1 MKKNMNNIEK
11 EKIILQIFELEELIK
26 ITTDK
31 KELKN
36 LKARITQLNN
46 KLKDLEKEND

>member
-1 MKKNMNNIEK
+1 MKIKEMEK

-36 LKARITQLNN
+36 LKTQYTKLNN
-46 KLKDLEKEND
+46 KLKEYE

>member
-1 MKKNMNNIEK
+1 MEK
-11 EKIILQIFELEELIK
+11 EKIILEIFELEELIK

-36 LKARITQLNN
+36 LKTRFTQLNN
-46 KLKDLEKEND
+46 KLKDLERRED